1 MAEQPPIQ
9 VGPVLICGAT
19 ADAVLAAI
27 RAENSEVQAHDSDGY
42 LRISVAR
49 RCSVTRARIEHELGR
64 SFELP
69 RDLEA
74 IMPAFKGRL
83 RLDADS
89 VSWER

>member
-1 MAEQPPIQ
+1 MVDRSTVQ

-27 RAENSEVQAHDSDGY
+27 RAENTEVQAHDSDGY
-42 LRISVAR
+42 LRVSVSG
-49 RCSVTRARIEHELGR
+49 RCRVTRARIERELGR
-64 SFELP
+64 GFELP

-74 IMPAFKGRL
+74 IMPAFKGKL
-83 RLDADS
+83 RLDADW